1 MPAVEALAKLAP
13 HAQAAGVAI
22 GIENVWNRFL
32 LSPLETARFLDE
44 IGSPWVGMYLDVG
57 NVVYLG
63 YPEQWDR
70 SFWQSISRSCICPT
84 TGSTRRASALL

>member
-1 MPAVEALAKLAP
+1 MEPL
-13 HAQAAGVAI
+13 
-22 GIENVWNRFL
+22 L

-63 YPEQWDR
+63 YPEQWVELLAKH
-70 SFWQSISRSCICPT
+70 IKSCICPI
-84 TGSTRRASALL
+84 TGSTRRALAPL